1 MSKINKTK
9 TAGIVIETLATFLS
23 ISLIIFFLLYLADAN
38 FSEAIRG
45 FIKSSIGGRKN
56 AYLFTT
62 FSKMALITGM
72 AIAALIAFR
81 AGLFN
86 IGGEGQLVVGGL
98 VSAFVGLSVADF
110 GLYGI
115 LLALASGMAAGAIWA
130 LLSGFLTTYMGV
142 PLLVGSLLLNY
153 PARYISSYLVSHPFR
168 DVNSGL
174 PQTFLLPKSVWLP
187 YFQGTRLDVGI
198 ILIFLVYL
206 FILVISQKTKY
217 GYYSKSM
224 GISFS
229 FAKISG
235 LPTKKIV
242 FQTLALSGAIAGL
255 VGSIAVLG
263 IHHRFTD
270 GMLVQPLYAWT
281 GIIAA
286 LMVNL
291 NLWGIPL
298 AGFFFAAISTGAAGM
313 ERIAQV
319 PKEIATIIQAIIILF
334 VVGKLGSLGSASISS
349 GESDHD

>member
-1 MSKINKTK
+1 MIKISNSKSMSL
-9 TAGIVIETLATFLS
+9 VIEIAVTFLS
-23 ISLIIFFLLYLADAN
+23 ILIIIFFLLYLADAN
-38 FSEAIRG
+38 FTEAIRG

-62 FSKMALITGM
+62 FSKMTLITGM

-98 VSAFVGLSVADF
+98 VCAFVGLGVGDL
-110 GLYGI
+110 GVWGCV
-115 LLALASGMAAGAIWA
+115 LALASGMVAGAFWA
-130 LLSGFLTTYMGV
+130 ILSGILYIYIGV

-153 PARYISSYLVSHPFR
+153 PARYIASYLVSHPLR
-168 DVNSGL
+168 DIDSGL

-187 YFQGTRLDVGI
+187 FFQGTRLDIGI
-198 ILIFLVYL
+198 VLIFLVYL
-206 FILVISQKTKY
+206 CALIIFQKTKH
-217 GYYSKSM
+217 GYYTKSM
-224 GISFS
+224 GISYS

-235 LPTKKIV
+235 LPTKKMA
-242 FQTLALSGAIAGL
+242 FQTLAISGAIAGL

-291 NLWGIPL
+291 NLWVVPL
-298 AGFFFAAISTGAAGM
+298 AGFFFAAVYTGAAGM

-334 VVGKLGSLGSASISS
+334 VVGKLGSLGGANVHD
-349 GESDHD
+349 GGSDHD